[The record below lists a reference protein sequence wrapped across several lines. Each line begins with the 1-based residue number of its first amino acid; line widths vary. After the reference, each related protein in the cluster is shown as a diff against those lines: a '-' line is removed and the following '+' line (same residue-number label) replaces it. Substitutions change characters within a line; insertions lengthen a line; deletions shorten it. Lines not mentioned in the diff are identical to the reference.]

1 MYKNNKSLKRGQ
13 GVRVSYSSIHHTPSF
28 TDRLFT
34 FTDIVEGDDD
44 KKITEQDDPSDGT
57 EEAPALAA
65 AAKPALAAAAKP
77 ALAAAAA
84 KPAPVA
90 LARVNTM
97 HKKDSAKPL
106 VSSCQA
112 LYKK

>member
-65 AAKPALAAAAKP
+65 AA
-77 ALAAAAA
+77 A

-106 VSSCQA
+106 VSSCQS